1 MRITFLQPD
10 SESDNGKLVLAE
22 SLQHCPKRLATSIYI
37 SKTTFR
43 RDGSN
48 IPPVLQKWKL
58 QREMGGVRKSKSCEC
73 WHCLKPPIP
82 LADWK

>member
-1 MRITFLQPD
+1 MRIHFLQSD

-43 RDGSN
+43 RDGPATYHQYSEN
-48 IPPVLQKWKL
+48 GNYRGKW
-58 QREMGGVRKSKSCEC
+58 EG
-73 WHCLKPPIP
+73 
-82 LADWK
+82 